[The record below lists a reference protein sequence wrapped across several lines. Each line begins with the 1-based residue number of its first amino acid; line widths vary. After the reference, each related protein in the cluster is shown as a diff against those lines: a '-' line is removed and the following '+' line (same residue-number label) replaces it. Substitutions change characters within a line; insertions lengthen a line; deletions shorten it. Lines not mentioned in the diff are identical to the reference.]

1 MGFAY
6 VVFRPRRGVVMNPQ
20 LPTTPEQDREA
31 ARAEEREQRQMT
43 SPEARREHINE
54 RLPLLPPHLRPISPT
69 PAPQQPPNLGALH
82 VLQIPQ
88 TYIPPHLNAPLA
100 HPAPLP
106 PPVIPQTVIP
116 EGWNRPLANPLPRN
130 VPPVPVLQ
138 HGRGRPIFPNNV
150 RQGGDRLREL
160 EQQLRREVEEREQ
173 QARREA
179 EVEEAQQLAREQAIE
194 VQRLAQEDQQRRE
207 IEVER
212 QRVAQEQLQMR
223 LEEERVRYRQ
233 QQEEQRLRNEEQE
246 ARYRMQQQ
254 EQRLREQHLQRQAA
268 IVQQELELQE
278 RLEEQAEAER
288 LAEINRMMEEW
299 RVEQQENLDF
309 DEPNQ
314 VLDEDLDN
322 HFEQNLDQLEREPE
336 NENGENEENQDN
348 QNENEDEYEHN
359 EEAQPPPPPQAP
371 SPSPPPLPPRNPRDL
386 PPACRPFNE
395 ADIEPDYLGPMN
407 VICSH
412 CNALHFD
419 CEKLAASTVNRPRF
433 GVCCLQ
439 GQIRLEPFHPLN
451 PNEALAQYMTRQR
464 PQWQEFYEDIRHY
477 NAAFAMISV
486 GVKLDASVLR
496 GTGAYCFKIQGELHH
511 LAGAL
516 LPLEGQTP
524 KYAQIYVHE
533 PEQQLEYRRRNN
545 DNMLSDVVLGELQEM
560 LIRTHPYTG
569 IYKQA
574 VEIMQER
581 PPGQQDT
588 ISVKLHVDRQQDQ
601 RRYNAPTANKIA
613 VIVPEA
619 GVEEAVDDQS
629 T

>member
-1 MGFAY
+1 ML
-6 VVFRPRRGVVMNPQ
+6 NPQ

-31 ARAEEREQRQMT
+31 ACAEEHEQRQMT

-54 RLPLLPPHLRPISPT
+54 RLPLLPPHLHPISPT
-69 PAPQQPPNLGALH
+69 PAPQQPPILEH
-82 VLQIPQ
+82 FI
-88 TYIPPHLNAPLA
+88 
-100 HPAPLP
+100 
-106 PPVIPQTVIP
+106 
-116 EGWNRPLANPLPRN
+116 
-130 VPPVPVLQ
+130 
-138 HGRGRPIFPNNV
+138 
-150 RQGGDRLREL
+150 QGGDRLREL

-173 QARREA
+173 QVRREA
-179 EVEEAQQLAREQAIE
+179 EVVLAQHREQQVQDILQYQHRLQEEAQQLAREQAIE

-348 QNENEDEYEHN
+348 QNEQNEDEYEHD

-371 SPSPPPLPPRNPRDL
+371 SPSPPPLPPHNPRDL

-464 PQWQEFYEDIRHY
+464 PQWQEFYEDIRRY

-524 KYAQIYVHE
+524 KYAQIY
-533 PEQQLEYRRRNN
+533 
-545 DNMLSDVVLGELQEM
+545 
-560 LIRTHPYTG
+560 
-569 IYKQA
+569 
-574 VEIMQER
+574 
-581 PPGQQDT
+581 
-588 ISVKLHVDRQQDQ
+588 
-601 RRYNAPTANKIA
+601 TA
-613 VIVPEA
+613 
-619 GVEEAVDDQS
+619 Q
-629 T
+629 